1 MSSLQGIHEENV
13 IVQDQMNPS
22 NTNQVSNPP
31 ITVVFCIPG
40 DTFSSE
46 FLKKWTELFG
56 YCLMN
61 NIQPILSNCYSS
73 NVFFVRNMCLNGNVL
88 KGIKQKPFQGNINY
102 DYIMWIDSD
111 QVFNVQHF
119 VSLLNANQD
128 IVSGY
133 YMMKNCHEYAVVPNM
148 SDEYFLKHGYYKFLD
163 DSMIKD
169 YIEKDKGH
177 LLEVDY
183 CGMGFMLVKKGV
195 FEKLEYPW
203 FQPET
208 SEFTLGNIKIRD
220 YNSEDVYFCKKCRE
234 LGYKI
239 IIDLNVRVGHEKKLI
254 I

>member
-1 MSSLQGIHEENV
+1 MNSLQSIPEENV
-13 IVQDQMNPS
+13 IIED
-22 NTNQVSNPP
+22 NTSLTDGNQISNPP

-40 DTFSSE
+40 DNFSSE

-56 YCLMN
+56 FCLMN
-61 NIQPILSNCYSS
+61 NIQPILSNGYSS
-73 NVFFVRNMCLNGNVL
+73 NVFFVRNMCLNGDVL
-88 KGIKQKPFQGNINY
+88 KGIEQKPFQGKINY

-111 QVFNVQHF
+111 QVFSVQHF

-133 YMMKNCHEYAVVPNM
+133 YMMKNCRQYAVVPNM
-148 SDEYFLKHGYYKFLD
+148 DNDYFLKYGSYQFLD
-163 DSMIKD
+163 DTMVKEC
-169 YIEKDKGH
+169 IEKNNSH

-195 FEKLEYPW
+195 FEKFEYPW

-208 SEFTLGNIKIRD
+208 SEFTLGNVKIKD